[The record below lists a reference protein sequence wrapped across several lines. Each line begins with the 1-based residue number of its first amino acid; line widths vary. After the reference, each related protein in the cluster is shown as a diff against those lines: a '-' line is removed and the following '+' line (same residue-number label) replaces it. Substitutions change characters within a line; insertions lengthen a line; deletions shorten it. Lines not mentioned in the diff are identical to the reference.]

1 MISKIRTREDIAR
14 TKKKNQIWVGIIMIS
29 LLVLSTIGYSL
40 IGGGGGGDS
49 ESYITEN
56 GIDFF
61 YNSGVWKVE
70 INGVVFGFNYL
81 PSEVSDV
88 FVEGNY
94 NLDEYSGQPLY
105 FVGESENFVE
115 ILKNIGQYSL
125 RYQEA
130 CLDEEL
136 CDGDFPLKDCSFN
149 IFIFQENDDAM
160 SISSGRVYQ
169 NESCV
174 YFVGDPL
181 KTADAFLYR
190 VLGIN

>member
-1 MISKIRTREDIAR
+1 
-14 TKKKNQIWVGIIMIS
+14 MIS

-40 IGGGGGGDS
+40 IGGGGGDS

-61 YNSGVWKVE
+61 YNGGVWKIEVK
-70 INGVVFGFNYL
+70 GAVFGFNYL

-94 NLDEYSGQPLY
+94 NLEKYSGQPLY

-136 CDGDFPLKDCSFN
+136 CEGDLPLKDCSFN
-149 IFIFQENDDAM
+149 VFIFQENDDAM

-190 VLGIN
+190 VLGIS